1 MRIDF
6 IPYNRLSEISKIV
19 GNTRIIA
26 GIGVFDGVHLGHKRL
41 IAELITDAKKTESES
56 AIITFHPPT
65 RFLLGKNKYLLT
77 TNLEKF
83 SLFKDLGIKRVI
95 VFEFNESFS
104 KLSPMKFL
112 EIIGKLE
119 ISILYVGY
127 DFRFGYKRSG
137 NINLMKDILKS
148 KGIGL
153 KIVDIL
159 NFQGKKI
166 SSTNIKE
173 YILEGNIKK
182 ANICLGYDFF
192 ITGIPFKK
200 GNTQV
205 LITHVNKIRPKDGR
219 YNVTIEGLGRDT
231 VKIQNGIIYTN
242 LLNSGTI
249 TITFS

>member
-1 MRIDF
+1 
-6 IPYNRLSEISKIV
+6 
-19 GNTRIIA
+19 
-26 GIGVFDGVHLGHKRL
+26 
-41 IAELITDAKKTESES
+41 
-56 AIITFHPPT
+56 
-65 RFLLGKNKYLLT
+65 
-77 TNLEKF
+77 
-83 SLFKDLGIKRVI
+83 
-95 VFEFNESFS
+95 
-104 KLSPMKFL
+104 MKFL

-159 NFQGKKI
+159 NFQDKKI